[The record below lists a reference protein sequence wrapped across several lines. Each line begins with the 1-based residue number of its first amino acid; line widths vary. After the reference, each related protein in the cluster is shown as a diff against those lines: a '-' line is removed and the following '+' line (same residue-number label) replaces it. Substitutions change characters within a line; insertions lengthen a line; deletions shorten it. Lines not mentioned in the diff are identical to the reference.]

1 MGDRIN
7 NMGKMMNNPKQ
18 RNMYFMIAGVVVVTV
33 IAGFWFAT
41 RNHANN
47 TPDAG
52 AQVAAVPSINV
63 VPGASTNP
71 EYNKKVADN
80 NNVQAQK
87 ALTNNGSYVPTVTN
101 TSGMSDTSPLDQI
114 DKERD
119 KRNQQAK
126 VDVPASTPAPVV
138 VASAPVVAVAP
149 PVIQAPAPVVKK
161 AKYSQEDYV
170 LIATLA
176 NSWKTKEPSSEFD
189 FTKNKGNG
197 SAQEATQNA
206 SAATASSS
214 TVATTPPLAKAGT
227 IFNAILETAINSD
240 EPSPVLAKIV
250 SGPLKGTRLIGS
262 IQNEG
267 EKVVVQFTTASLPNY
282 SNSVKLNAVAVDP
295 DSTRTALASDVDHHY
310 LEKYGLLLASS
321 FLSGYSTAIAREN
334 TTTSVG
340 PLGNVTVSQGE
351 LTSSQI
357 NKQALG
363 NVGTQLANTAQQ
375 NIQNVKPTI
384 TVDGGSAIGIL
395 LMEDLKISTN

>member
-47 TPDAG
+47 TPEAG

-71 EYNKKVADN
+71 DYNKKVAQN
-80 NNVQAQK
+80 NDVQAQK
-87 ALTNNGSYVPTVTN
+87 ALNNNNTYVPTVTN
-101 TSGMSDTSPLDQI
+101 TSGMSDSSPLDQI
-114 DKERD
+114 DKEKD
-119 KRNQQAK
+119 KHNQVK
-126 VDVPASTPAPVV
+126 VDVPASAPVV
-138 VASAPVVAVAP
+138 VASAPVVTVAP
-149 PVIQAPAPVVKK
+149 PVVQAPAPVVKK
-161 AKYSQEDYV
+161 AKYSQDDYI

-197 SAQEATQNA
+197 SAQEATQTA

-214 TVATTPPLAKAGT
+214 TVASAPPLAKAGT
-227 IFNAILETAINSD
+227 IFNAVLETAINSD

-262 IQNEG
+262 IQTEG

-282 SNSVKLNAVAVDP
+282 ANSVKLNAVAVDP

-310 LEKYGLLLASS
+310 IEKYGLLLASS

-384 TVDGGSAIGIL
+384 TVVGGSAVGIL